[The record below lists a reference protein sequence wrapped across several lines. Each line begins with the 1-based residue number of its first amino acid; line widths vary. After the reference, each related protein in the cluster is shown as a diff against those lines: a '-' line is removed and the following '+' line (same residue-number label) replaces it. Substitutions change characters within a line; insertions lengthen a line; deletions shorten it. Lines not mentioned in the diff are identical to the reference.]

1 MIYAAYMLY
10 TCICSFV
17 TVYLSSMP
25 ISIFF
30 SISICLSIYISIY
43 VSIYL
48 CMYHQSINLSISLS
62 IYFHPL
68 CLSVLMHVC
77 LFGHHQ
83 SPAVNYEYWL
93 SGQKASKEPFY
104 TTLREIDM
112 DGYLNISMPL
122 ER

>member
-10 TCICSFV
+10 TCNCSFV

-30 SISICLSIYISIY
+30 SISICLSIYIHLCIY
-43 VSIYL
+43 ISLYVSSIYL
-48 CMYHQSINLSISLS
+48 SICLS